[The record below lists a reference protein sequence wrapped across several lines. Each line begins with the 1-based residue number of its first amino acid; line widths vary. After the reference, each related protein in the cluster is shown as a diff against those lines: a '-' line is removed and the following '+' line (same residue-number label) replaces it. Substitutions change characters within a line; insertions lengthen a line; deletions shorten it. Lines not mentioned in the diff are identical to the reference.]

1 MGKPEDNILQHNIK
15 CLVFSQKSKRHAKK
29 QECVTQLRRKQ
40 QQQSINQ
47 SLETNSNGVQM
58 LGLADKDIRATII
71 NILKQWKKTMFH
83 KLKKNMMTMIQQIN
97 NWTMK
102 NKLKRDLNTNSEAED
117 MGTEWKFH

>member
-15 CLVFSQKSKRHAKK
+15 CLIFSQKSKRHAKK
-29 QECVTQLRRKQ
+29 QDCVTQLRRK

-71 NILKQWKKTMFH
+71 NILKQ
-83 KLKKNMMTMIQQIN
+83 
-97 NWTMK
+97 
-102 NKLKRDLNTNSEAED
+102 
-117 MGTEWKFH
+117 

>member
-15 CLVFSQKSKRHAKK
+15 CLIFSQKSKRHAKK
-29 QECVTQLRRKQ
+29 QECVTQLRRK

-71 NILKQWKKTMFH
+71 NILKQWKKTIFH

-102 NKLKRDLNTNSEAED
+102 YKLKRDLNRNSGVED
-117 MGTEWKFH
+117 MGTKWKFH